1 MRHTDRVYVRELG
14 FTAEELAFLKPQAEA
29 MLEPFLKKV
38 VKGNYGSKE
47 KKFYDLIREKSAE
60 ELLGGDPIARL
71 KIETLHAIAK
81 AEPGSETNFIQETE
95 LAESGLALK
104 HSSFGAMDVGN
115 PSGLSHHTVGS
126 PSLGNYHK
134 SLTFKTASA
143 TLSDDSSPR
152 LYGSAREL
160 LSLTLTL
167 EQFCMMIR
175 GNKGVL
181 TPCGVSSTLHWADS
195 VPNLTNAKVTVRDLE
210 AEIWLAEMPL
220 TRKIRAF
227 TKLLEG
233 GASKKGDYEALIQA
247 AKEARAAFEAVLG
260 DISAIAM
267 EAGIKEGEIAQR
279 QFQSDLNERLGQLK
293 LGSGFTS
300 MMHLLTQDAGKPG
313 EK

>member
-29 MLEPFLKKV
+29 MLEPFLKKATEDM
-38 VKGNYGSKE
+38 YGGKD
-47 KKFYDLIREKSAE
+47 KKFYDLVREKSVA
-60 ELLGGDPIARL
+60 ELLGNDPIARL
-71 KIETLHAIAK
+71 QIETVHAIAK
-81 AEPGSETNFIQETE
+81 AEQGDESSLIQETV
-95 LAESGLALK
+95 LADSGFALQ
-104 HSSFGAMDVGN
+104 HSSFGTMEVGN
-115 PSGLSHHTVGS
+115 PTGLNHHTVGS
-126 PSLGNYHK
+126 PSIGDQNK

-143 TLSDDSSPR
+143 TLSKESAPR
-152 LYGSAREL
+152 LYGAAREL

-181 TPCGVSSTLHWADS
+181 TPCGVSSTRHWADS

-210 AEIWLAEMPL
+210 AEIWVAEMPL

-227 TKLLEG
+227 TKLLEA
-233 GASKKGDYEALIQA
+233 GASKKGDYEALIDA

-260 DISAIAM
+260 GISAIAM
-267 EAGIKEGEIAQR
+267 EAGIKEGEIAQK

-300 MMHLLTQDAGKPG
+300 MMHLLTQDAGKQG
-313 EK
+313 GK